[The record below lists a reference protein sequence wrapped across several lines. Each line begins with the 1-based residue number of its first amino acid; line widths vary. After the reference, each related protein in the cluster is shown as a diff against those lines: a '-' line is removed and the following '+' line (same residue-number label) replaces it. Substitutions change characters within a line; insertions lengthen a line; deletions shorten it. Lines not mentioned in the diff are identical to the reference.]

1 MSLTKEDLTAIGNM
15 MAELREVIE
24 SNGKGIAE
32 NSRALGHLKRE
43 LAGLKKLLQDEKTL
57 RRAGIP
63 RGIKSD
69 CILSATG
76 SG

>member
-32 NSRALGHLKRE
+32 NGRALGHLKRE
-43 LAGLKKLLQDEKTL
+43 LAGLKKSLQDEKTL

-63 RGIKSD
+63 RGIN
-69 CILSATG
+69 
-76 SG
+76 

>member
-15 MAELREVIE
+15 MAELREVTE
-24 SNGKGIAE
+24 SNG
-32 NSRALGHLKRE
+32 RALGHLKRE
-43 LAGLKKLLQDEKTL
+43 LAGLKKSLQDEKTL

-69 CILSATG
+69 SNRSATG
-76 SG
+76 SGWD